1 MDELIIHPHALK
13 HGLSVRQIVEAWQDP
28 LGERRPGDDT
38 YWVAIGFDLKGNGI
52 ELIAAQ
58 AADGSYLIFHA
69 NSPISASI
77 QRNWGWERRE
87 ETVMRTGGE
96 AKWKQT
102 LPFFRKTDSMKVCY

>member
-28 LGERRPGDDT
+28 LGERRPRDDT

-77 QRNWGWERRE
+77 QRELGLGKARRGSYANRGKQNGNKRYRSSGK
-87 ETVMRTGGE
+87 RT
-96 AKWKQT
+96 Q
-102 LPFFRKTDSMKVCY
+102 

>member
-52 ELIAAQ
+52 ELIAA
-58 AADGSYLIFHA
+58 
-69 NSPISASI
+69 
-77 QRNWGWERRE
+77 
-87 ETVMRTGGE
+87 
-96 AKWKQT
+96 
-102 LPFFRKTDSMKVCY
+102 